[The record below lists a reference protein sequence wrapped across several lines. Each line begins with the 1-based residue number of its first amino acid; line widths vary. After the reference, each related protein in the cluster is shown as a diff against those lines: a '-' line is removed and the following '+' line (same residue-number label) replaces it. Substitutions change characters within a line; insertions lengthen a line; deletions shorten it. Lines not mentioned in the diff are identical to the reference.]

1 MQARHD
7 LLRARQHR
15 RPSRGARRL
24 DVHRRDAAQLRVD
37 LGEERP
43 QVKLAG
49 EQAGGEVAD
58 HARAHVAGVGPR
70 RCNCAAARFDQ
81 DVAQTLAFF
90 CEIPLKVGTRGA
102 DEINRLGHQPILR
115 YGILSA

>member
-1 MQARHD
+1 M
-7 LLRARQHR
+7 
-15 RPSRGARRL
+15 
-24 DVHRRDAAQLRVD
+24 HRRDAAQLRVD

-58 HARAHVAGVGPR
+58 HARAHVR
-70 RCNCAAARFDQ
+70 RVDLGCGDRAAARFDQ
-81 DVAQTLAFF
+81 DITQTLAFF
-90 CEIPLKVGTRGA
+90 CDIPLKVGTRGA
-102 DEINRLGHQPILR
+102 DEINRLGHQPFLR